1 MSTVIPATL
10 TFGAMLDLARAVAT
24 PEDGAL
30 LLGALVRRAQ
40 SEDPTLTDEKA
51 LALQRANLG
60 YLGGYCDVETQRRFE
75 RVFGAVHPVFG
86 PIGGSDE
93 PKTAAETFAMGVK
106 IGATEA
112 PQ

>member
-51 LALQRANLG
+51 LIPGVFSSCMQG
-60 YLGGYCDVETQRRFE
+60 QRR
-75 RVFGAVHPVFG
+75 GCDA
-86 PIGGSDE
+86 
-93 PKTAAETFAMGVK
+93 
-106 IGATEA
+106 
-112 PQ
+112 